1 MEGGPVHVKA
11 LIAGAARLGLRLDE
25 AQAMQFRRYYRELAE
40 WNSRIN
46 LTGIAGCEDVQ
57 AKHFLDSLSVSQAM
71 PVEAM
76 AGGALADVG
85 SGAGFPGL
93 PLKIACPGL
102 RVTLVESIGKKAA
115 FLRHVVGAMGLDG
128 VEVLAERAETL
139 AHRPHL
145 REAFDVVTA
154 RAVVELDSLAEL
166 TLPLCRVGG
175 RVIAQKKLDVS
186 DELGRAE
193 RAIAILGGRLEEIV
207 PVNLDEIGEQRC
219 LVVLAKVSPSPAE
232 YPRRPGMPAKRP
244 L

>member
-1 MEGGPVHVKA
+1 MEA
-11 LIAGAARLGLRLDE
+11 LIAGAARLGIRLDE

-46 LTGIAGCEDVQ
+46 LTSIAGCEDVQ
-57 AKHFLDSLSVSQAM
+57 SKHFLDSLSVLQAI
-71 PVEAM
+71 PRDALD
-76 AGGALADVG
+76 GGALADVG

-93 PLKIACPGL
+93 PLKIANPGL

-115 FLRHVVGAMGLDG
+115 FLRHAACSLGLDD

-139 AHRPHL
+139 AHRPRL

-154 RAVVELDSLAEL
+154 RAVAEMGALAEL

-175 RVIAQKKLDVS
+175 RVIAQKSRDV
-186 DELGRAE
+186 DEELGRAE
-193 RAIAILGGRLEEIV
+193 RAIAVMGGRVEAVV
-207 PVNLDEIGEQRC
+207 PVDIGEIGESRR
-219 LVVLAKVSPSPAE
+219 LVVLAKISPTPPA

>member
-1 MEGGPVHVKA
+1 MEA

-25 AQAMQFRRYYRELAE
+25 AQLAQFRRYYRDLVD

-46 LTGIAGCEDVQ
+46 LTSVSGCRNVQ
-57 AKHFLDSLSVSQAM
+57 SRHFLDSLSVLQAI
-71 PVEAM
+71 PEDSLD
-76 AGGALADVG
+76 GGALADAG

-102 RVTLVESIGKKAA
+102 RVSLVESIGKKAA
-115 FLRHVVGAMGLDG
+115 FLRHATCSLGLED
-128 VEVLAERAETL
+128 VDVLAERAETL

-154 RAVVELDSLAEL
+154 RAVAEMDTLAEL
-166 TLPLCRVGG
+166 ALPLCRVGG
-175 RVIAQKKLDVS
+175 RVIAQKKRDVGE
-186 DELGRAE
+186 ELSRAE
-193 RAIAILGGRLEEIV
+193 HAIEVLGGRLEAV
-207 PVNLDEIGEQRC
+207 VDVDLDELDEPRC
-219 LVVLAKVSPSPAE
+219 LVVLAKVSPTPPA